1 MSTQKQE
8 LYWYGIYADGF
19 NGYIYRLQVEA
30 SCSRSTQC
38 PEEKVIKS

>member
-8 LYWYGIYADGF
+8 LYWYGIYAAGF
-19 NGYIYRLQVEA
+19 NGYIYRLQA